1 MDRQYAR
8 EQKLPPEEAKTLQ
21 EMSKTQR
28 ATRAKQ
34 LFERGW
40 TLQAIGDAFVPPVRR
55 STIQYWVK
63 NAKSSTP
70 LFPVPSPWG
79 DEPDSEAR
87 PRGYLRK
94 TPISP
99 GIRPEDQERLAYL
112 APLARSY
119 RSGMSSTSLS
129 ASANEEFNQLVQD
142 LYNDDVK
149 IAEIAKA
156 SNVTNR
162 AIARRLGK

>member
-8 EQKLPPEEAKTLQ
+8 EQKLPPEEVKTLQ
-21 EMSKTQR
+21 EMSKKQR
-28 ATRAKQ
+28 AERAKQ
-34 LFERGW
+34 LFEAGW
-40 TLQAIGDAFVPPVRR
+40 TLQAIGDAFVPPIRR
-55 STIQYWVK
+55 STIQYWVQ

-79 DEPDSEAR
+79 DGPDSEAR

-99 GIRPEDQERLAYL
+99 GISPEDQERLAHL
-112 APLARSY
+112 APLARLY

-129 ASANEEFNQLVQD
+129 AIANEEFNELVQS
-142 LYNDDVK
+142 LYDNDVK